1 MRKWSPF
8 LRCSPICC
16 LLYTGKF
23 TPVTYHR
30 RGWETARGSDRG
42 GPGAGGC
49 AIIAAHG
56 RANRPRARRIVP
68 AAPAYVYLVRCA
80 DGSYYT
86 GWTNDLARR
95 VATHN
100 RGTGARYTRSRRP
113 VTLAY
118 YETLPDAT
126 AARRREARL
135 RRLSH
140 AAKHALAVAPT
151 LYATPQEEHPM
162 AQLVI

>member
-1 MRKWSPF
+1 MNERSAP
-8 LRCSPICC
+8 PA
-16 LLYTGKF
+16 
-23 TPVTYHR
+23 PV
-30 RGWETARGSDRG
+30 D
-42 GPGAGGC
+42 
-49 AIIAAHG
+49 
-56 RANRPRARRIVP
+56 P

-86 GWTNDLARR
+86 GWTTDLARR

-100 RGTGARYTRSRRP
+100 RGAGARYTRSRRP

-126 AARRREARL
+126 TARKREARL

-140 AAKHALAVAPT
+140 AAKDALAQAHS
-151 LYATPQEEHPM
+151 ATIPQEETSDGPTGRSDGTRFSG
-162 AQLVI
+162 